1 MSIRIAETDKLRQV
15 LETSLNL
22 PIHLVDEHGR
32 TTHVVI
38 SAEAYSRL
46 RALLEDEPFD
56 VRDTYAAQSQALAK
70 VWDDPE
76 LDLYNDY
83 DRHRSS

>member
-1 MSIRIAETDKLRQV
+1 MSVPITKTDALFHA
-15 LETSLNL
+15 LAGSPGE
-22 PIHLVDEHGR
+22 PIFLVDDGGS

-46 RALLEDEPFD
+46 KALLEEAPFD
-56 VRDTYAAQSQALAK
+56 IRETYAAQTQALAK

-76 LDLYNDY
+76 LDLYNQY
-83 DRHRSS
+83 DQHRGI